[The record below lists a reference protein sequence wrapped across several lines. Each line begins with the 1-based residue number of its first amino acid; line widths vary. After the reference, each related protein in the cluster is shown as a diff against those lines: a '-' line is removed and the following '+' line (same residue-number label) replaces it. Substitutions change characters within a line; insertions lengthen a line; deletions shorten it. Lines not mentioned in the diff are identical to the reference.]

1 MGTSGANAFIHHLR
15 RTVLVRDGEC
25 RTDGQLLDSF
35 IDQKDEA
42 AFETLVRRHG
52 PMVLGVCQRIVRN
65 HHDAEDAFQTTF
77 LVLAR
82 KASSVMPR
90 QMVANWLHG
99 VAYRT
104 AIKAKAQTA
113 KRQMREKHVIEMPE
127 PEVTTNDH
135 PHDLRPLLDQELRGL
150 PETYR
155 LPILLCDL
163 EGKSIKEAT
172 LHLGCP
178 QGTLAG
184 RLVRGRRLLAK
195 RLSQRGVVLSGGML
209 AEMLS
214 ENAISACIPP
224 LLLALTVKAGSF
236 LMAGQATAK
245 GMVSTHVTELMEGV
259 MMSMMLTKYKTVM
272 AALVVLGMFA
282 FGGGLLTRPTA
293 AQEVEAEKSSA
304 EGGTTGTPEAPEKAP
319 APRKASDKQKSERP
333 SGKSPLTPSYVV
345 EPPDVL
351 QVKAVGLPRNLPF
364 GEIQCVVR
372 PDGTIPLGTYGSVH
386 VAGRTLAQIRA
397 AITAYLAIYAGT
409 YTKVEVQVDVI
420 GYNSKCYYVIATG
433 KENETVLR
441 LHDTGGDTVVAA
453 VLHAGLAENAIK
465 GRVFVRTSPS
475 ADILEVDWRA
485 ITQEGKTETN
495 YVLQAG
501 DRVYVESPVSK

>member
-1 MGTSGANAFIHHLR
+1 MATSGVNTFIQHLR
-15 RTVLVRDGEC
+15 RTVLARDGEG

-42 AFETLVRRHG
+42 AFETLVHRHG
-52 PMVLGVCQRIVRN
+52 PMVLGVCHRIARN

-82 KASSVMPR
+82 KASSVRPR

-104 AIKAKAQTA
+104 AMKAKVQTV
-113 KRQMREKHVIEMPE
+113 KRQMREMHVVEMPE
-127 PEVTTNDH
+127 PEVTPNDQ

-172 LHLGCP
+172 QQLGCP

-195 RLSQRGVVLSGGML
+195 RLSQRGVVLSGELLM
-209 AEMLS
+209 EMLS
-214 ENAISACIPP
+214 ENAISAGIPP
-224 LLLALTVKAGSF
+224 SLLVSTVKAGSF
-236 LMAGQATAK
+236 LIAGRAMVK

-259 MMSMMLTKYKTVM
+259 MMSMMLTKFKTVM

-282 FGGGLLTRPTA
+282 FGGGLLTRPTT
-293 AQEVEAEKSSA
+293 AQEVQAEKPLA
-304 EGGTTGTPEAPEKAP
+304 ESGTTGTPEAPEKAP
-319 APRKASDKQKSERP
+319 PPRKASDKQKSERP

-345 EPPDVL
+345 MPPDILLVE
-351 QVKAVGLPRNLPF
+351 VVGLPKEAPLKEF
-364 GEIQCVVR
+364 QCLVS
-372 PDGTIPLGTYGSVH
+372 PTGTIAIGAYGRLN
-386 VAGRTLAQIRA
+386 VAGLTLKQIRT
-397 AITAYLAIYAGT
+397 AIIDQLAPQA
-409 YTKVEVQVDVI
+409 KVEVQVNVI
-420 GYNSKCYYVIATG
+420 GYNSKYYYVIATG
-433 KENETVLR
+433 KENETVSRVL
-441 LHDTGGDTVVAA
+441 DTGGDTVVAA
-453 VLHAGLAENAIK
+453 VLHAGLAESAIK
-465 GRVFVRTSPS
+465 GRVYVAVRSSPTW
-475 ADILEVDWRA
+475 DILEVDWRA

-495 YVLQAG
+495 YLLQAG